1 MNRAWTGDV
10 PLSFAQ
16 QRLWFLDQFEP
27 GSVVYNIPVAVRLT
41 GPLKVA
47 ALEWSLNEVVR
58 RHDVLRATFPTVD
71 GQPYQVIC
79 PALPL
84 REVQG
89 QLVTLSV
96 VDLRELPEVEREA
109 EARRLA
115 TAEAQRP
122 FDGSPRPPGADRCA
136 AIG

>member
-58 RHDVLRATFPTVD
+58 RHDVKPKQIFQPIRVAITGTTVSPGSVESLAAPGREESVARIERA
-71 GQPYQVIC
+71 
-79 PALPL
+79 LE
-84 REVQG
+84 R
-89 QLVTLSV
+89 LSV
-96 VDLRELPEVEREA
+96 
-109 EARRLA
+109 
-115 TAEAQRP
+115 
-122 FDGSPRPPGADRCA
+122 PGD
-136 AIG
+136 